1 MHSLNR
7 RVSQAIFAVPFLSL
21 RCSFGL
27 SFLTAFS
34 FHQDSVWR
42 WIWSGNFRLADWKS
56 KLLHDI
62 KPTPEKIHLLCK
74 KLYARLCS
82 GGGLGRSSPAWSLG
96 STLRSMTSL
105 FHWLLCSLCISNI
118 LLIVSNMLESLGA
131 LEVMWMRMNLEQLRR
146 LALFCAN
153 EAQMI
158 QKLQVELP
166 GYLALLPI
174 FFVSSHVFLSTT
186 VLITVAI
193 TIERYQVEHTIFF
206 SASLVIHITLLI
218 TCPTIIA
225 IYQIKHVSPSCH
237 IQTNITAIIT

>member
-1 MHSLNR
+1 M
-7 RVSQAIFAVPFLSL
+7 A
-21 RCSFGL
+21 
-27 SFLTAFS
+27 
-34 FHQDSVWR
+34 
-42 WIWSGNFRLADWKS
+42 
-56 KLLHDI
+56 
-62 KPTPEKIHLLCK
+62 
-74 KLYARLCS
+74 
-82 GGGLGRSSPAWSLG
+82 
-96 STLRSMTSL
+96 SL

-131 LEVMWMRMNLEQLRR
+131 LQVMWMRMNLDQLRR

-193 TIERYQVEHTIFF
+193 TIERYQVEKIFF
-206 SASLVIHITLLI
+206 STSFVVFSSHAPLSLRYIKSSMCHRLVIFKQTSLPL
-218 TCPTIIA
+218 
-225 IYQIKHVSPSCH
+225 SPS
-237 IQTNITAIIT
+237 

>member
-1 MHSLNR
+1 
-7 RVSQAIFAVPFLSL
+7 
-21 RCSFGL
+21 
-27 SFLTAFS
+27 
-34 FHQDSVWR
+34 
-42 WIWSGNFRLADWKS
+42 
-56 KLLHDI
+56 
-62 KPTPEKIHLLCK
+62 
-74 KLYARLCS
+74 
-82 GGGLGRSSPAWSLG
+82 
-96 STLRSMTSL
+96 
-105 FHWLLCSLCISNI
+105 
-118 LLIVSNMLESLGA
+118 MLESLGA
-131 LEVMWMRMNLEQLRR
+131 LEVMWMRMNVDQTRR

-193 TIERYQVEHTIFF
+193 TIERYQVEKIFF
-206 SASLVIHITLLI
+206 STSLVIHITVLI

-237 IQTNITAIIT
+237 IQTNISTVITTTNITFLNTATTRHFAAQLNIASGPTVPGQLWQDMLALP

>member
-27 SFLTAFS
+27 SFITAFS
-34 FHQDSVWR
+34 FHQNRLQSCVWR
-42 WIWSGNFRLADWKS
+42 WIWSGNNRMADWKS

-96 STLRSMTSL
+96 ATPRSMTSL

-131 LEVMWMRMNLEQLRR
+131 LEVIHTWWGWMLTKLRR

-153 EAQMI
+153 QA
-158 QKLQVELP
+158 
-166 GYLALLPI
+166 
-174 FFVSSHVFLSTT
+174 
-186 VLITVAI
+186 
-193 TIERYQVEHTIFF
+193 
-206 SASLVIHITLLI
+206 
-218 TCPTIIA
+218 
-225 IYQIKHVSPSCH
+225 
-237 IQTNITAIIT
+237 

>member
-1 MHSLNR
+1 M
-7 RVSQAIFAVPFLSL
+7 A
-21 RCSFGL
+21 
-27 SFLTAFS
+27 
-34 FHQDSVWR
+34 
-42 WIWSGNFRLADWKS
+42 
-56 KLLHDI
+56 
-62 KPTPEKIHLLCK
+62 
-74 KLYARLCS
+74 
-82 GGGLGRSSPAWSLG
+82 
-96 STLRSMTSL
+96 SL
-105 FHWLLCSLCISNI
+105 FHWLLCSLCIANI
-118 LLIVSNMLESLGA
+118 LFIVSNMLESLGA
-131 LEVMWMRMNLEQLRR
+131 LEVMWMRMNLDQTRR